1 MSSKAVRDVDGYFD
15 PFRVVH
21 YKVPQIIQNYSA
33 PFLAVHEQAMR
44 DSIPDLYLRG
54 QGEYFDVLRV
64 NIQAADVGEK
74 KPKQALDEVASK
86 WDSITRRMGKQS
98 QVVQWR
104 FLKSNYPEGIRDR
117 LV

>member
-1 MSSKAVRDVDGYFD
+1 MIDMALE
-15 PFRVVH
+15 VVH
-21 YKVPQIIQNYSA
+21 PPKARPGDRIAVLSPSFA
-33 PFLAVHEQAMR
+33 AAGAFPAVHEQAMR

-64 NIQAADVGEK
+64 NIQATDVGEK

-86 WDSITRRMGKQS
+86 WDSITRRMGKPS